1 MLRLITLLQGM
12 KLSKTAYLSMLKAAS
27 LERLNTCF
35 FVRTTLDETSHSLRV
50 KAVQE
55 AATS

>member
-1 MLRLITLLQGM
+1 MLRAITILQGV
-12 KLSKTAYLSMLKAAS
+12 KLNKTAYLSRLKAAS
-27 LERLNTCF
+27 HERLNTCF